1 MQHYGESVRER
12 GACVLF
18 EGERAEDNM
27 EVPTIKISMFI
38 MMGIVV
44 AVIYF
49 GQWVREKLPVLK
61 KYCIP
66 SAVVGGTFFSI
77 ITCILYLTGICQFE
91 WENQSIMNNFFY
103 NIFFAAS
110 GMSASL
116 ALLKKGGKLVLIFSV
131 LAAVL
136 AVLQNA
142 LALGIGSAMGM
153 NPLTALMAGSTPL
166 TGGHGNAASFGPI
179 AAEMGGTGAVEVAV
193 AAATFGLITGCLIG
207 GPIGRSL
214 IRRYHLADGYEE
226 QNEAGLSEKLSH
238 VFNGI
243 ECRNAWFI
251 LIIACGMGQIF
262 LEIRKI
268 ILPNLN
274 MPIHVMCMLAG
285 IIIRL
290 VMDKAGKGTEEFYEV
305 IDNVGDISLGLFVSL
320 SIITMKLWQLID
332 LALPLITILLL
343 QLVLIYL
350 FVRFITFNACGRNY
364 DAAIIAVGHTGFG
377 LGAVPVSMATM
388 GSVCEQYHY
397 SKIAYFVVPLIGGFI
412 SNITNAMA
420 ITAFMNIAAGML

>member
-1 MQHYGESVRER
+1 
-12 GACVLF
+12 
-18 EGERAEDNM
+18 M
-27 EVPTIKISMFI
+27 EVPTITINMFI
-38 MMGIVV
+38 MMAIVV
-44 AVIYF
+44 LVIYF
-49 GQWVREKLPVLK
+49 GQWLRDKIPALK

-66 SAVVGGTFFSI
+66 SAVVGGTIFSLV
-77 ITCILYLTGICQFE
+77 TCALYLAGVVQFE

-110 GMSASL
+110 GMAASL
-116 ALLKKGGKLVLIFSV
+116 ALLKKGGKLVVIFSV

-142 LALGIGSAMGM
+142 LALGVGTAMGM

-193 AAATFGLITGCLIG
+193 ACATFGLISGCLIG
-207 GPIGRSL
+207 GPIGRQL
-214 IRRYHLADGYEE
+214 IKKNHLDESYVEE
-226 QNEAGLSEKLSH
+226 KEETLGEKVAHMFNASE
-238 VFNGI
+238 
-243 ECRNAWFI
+243 CMNAWFC
-251 LIIACGMGQIF
+251 LITACGLGQVF

-290 VMDKAGKGTEEFYEV
+290 VMDKTGRGNEEFYETV
-305 IDNVGDISLGLFVSL
+305 DNVGDISLGLFVSL

-332 LALPLITILLL
+332 LALPLLVILCL
-343 QLVLIYL
+343 QLVMIYL
-350 FVRFITFNACGRNY
+350 FVRFITFNLCGRNY
-364 DAAIIAVGHTGFG
+364 DAAVIAVGHTGFG

-388 GSVCEQYHY
+388 TAVCEEYYY
-397 SKIAYFVVPLIGGFI
+397 SKLAFFVVPLIGGFI
-412 SNITNAMA
+412 SNITNAIA
-420 ITAFMNIAAGML
+420 ITTFMNIAAGMLH

>member
-1 MQHYGESVRER
+1 M
-12 GACVLF
+12 
-18 EGERAEDNM
+18 D
-27 EVPTIKISMFI
+27 VPVIKINMFI
-38 MMGIVV
+38 MMAIVV
-44 AVIYF
+44 AVIYL
-49 GQWVREKLPVLK
+49 GQWLREKLPILK

-66 SAVVGGTFFSI
+66 SAVVGGTLFSI
-77 ITCILYLTGICQFE
+77 VTCVLYMTGICQFE

-110 GMSASL
+110 GMAASL
-116 ALLKKGGKLVLIFSV
+116 ALLKKGGKLVLIFSG
-131 LAAVL
+131 LAWLL
-136 AVLQNA
+136 AILQNA
-142 LALGIGSAMGM
+142 LALGVGTAMGM

-179 AAEMGGTGAVEVAV
+179 AAEMGGTGAAEVAI
-193 AAATFGLITGCLIG
+193 AAATFGLISGCLIG
-207 GPIGRSL
+207 GPIGRQL
-214 IRRYHLADGYEE
+214 IRKHHLDQGYKEE
-226 QNEAGLSEKLSH
+226 HEETLAEKAAHIFS
-238 VFNGI
+238 GT
-243 ECRNAWFI
+243 ECRNAWFMLI
-251 LIIACGMGQIF
+251 LACGIGQVL

-290 VMDKAGKGTEEFYEV
+290 IMDKMGKGSDEFFEV
-305 IDNVGDISLGLFVSL
+305 IDNVGDISLALFVSL

-332 LALPLITILLL
+332 LALPLLTILFL
-343 QLVLIYL
+343 QLVMIYL

-388 GSVCEQYHY
+388 TSVCDQYYY
-397 SKIAYFVVPLIGGFI
+397 SKLAYFVVPLIGGFI
-412 SNITNAMA
+412 SNITNAA
-420 ITAFMNIAAGML
+420 TITFFMNIAQGMLH